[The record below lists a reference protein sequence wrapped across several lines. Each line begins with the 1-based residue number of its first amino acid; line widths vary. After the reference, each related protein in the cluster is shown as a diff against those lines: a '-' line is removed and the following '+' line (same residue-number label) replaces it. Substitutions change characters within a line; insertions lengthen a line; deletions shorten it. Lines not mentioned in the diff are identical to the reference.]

1 MNPYPLNRSS
11 KFPAPKF
18 LSLLAVKIDKMSNR
32 RVRVRFAPSPTGP
45 LHIGGVRT
53 ALFNY
58 FFAKKNGGDFL
69 LRIEDT
75 DSQRFVPG
83 AEEYINESL
92 RWCGIRIDEGVVE
105 GGKHAPYRQS
115 ERRAIYKQYAD
126 QLVASGN
133 AYYAFDAPEVLD
145 AMRKEYEAKKETFTY
160 NYKVRNQLQT
170 SLVLPA
176 DEVKRRIDNG
186 DQWVIRFK
194 MPENEEVKMHDLIRG
209 EVTVNTAT
217 LDDKVLFKSAD
228 MLPTYHLANVTDDYL
243 MEISHVIRGE
253 EWLPSLPLHV
263 LLYKALGWTES
274 MPQFAHLPLLLK
286 PTGNGKLSKR
296 DGDKMGFPVFPLF
309 WKSPEGETSHGY
321 REDGYFPEAF
331 VNLLAFLGW
340 NPGTEQEI
348 FSMDDLIQQFSLERV
363 NKSGARFDPEKA
375 KWFNH
380 QYLMQKD
387 NAELATQFMK
397 ILSEKGIKAEPA
409 KVEKIVTLMKERVNF
424 VHELWD
430 QTSFFFQKPT
440 SYDEASV
447 KKFWK
452 EDTSAIMKES
462 IEVIN
467 NINQFEAHE
476 IEEKIKAFINEKEYG
491 MGKVMNALRISLVG
505 ANKGPGVADICE
517 LIGKEET
524 IERITRA
531 ITSI

>member
-1 MNPYPLNRSS
+1 
-11 KFPAPKF
+11 
-18 LSLLAVKIDKMSNR
+18 MSNR

-58 FFAKKNGGDFL
+58 FFAKKHGGDFL

-83 AEEYINESL
+83 AEAYINESL
-92 RWCGIRIDEGVVE
+92 GWCGIKIDEGVVE

-115 ERRAIYKQYAD
+115 ERKAIYKQYAD
-126 QLVASGN
+126 QLVASGS
-133 AYYAFDAPEVLD
+133 AYYAFDTPESLEEL
-145 AMRKEYEAKKETFTY
+145 RKVDEAKGETFTY
-160 NYKVRNQLQT
+160 NYRVRTKLQT

-176 DEVKRRIDNG
+176 DEVKRRIESG
-186 DQWVIRFK
+186 EQWVIRFK
-194 MPENEEVKMHDLIRG
+194 MPEGIDVVMHDLIRG
-209 EVTVNTAT
+209 EVVVNTST
-217 LDDKVLFKSAD
+217 LDDKVLYKSVD

-263 LLYKALGWTES
+263 LLYNAFGWTDK
-274 MPQFAHLPLLLK
+274 MPLFAHLPLLLK

-309 WKSPEGETSHGY
+309 WKSPEGETSRGY

-331 VNLLAFLGW
+331 VNLLALLGW

-348 FSMDDLIQQFSLERV
+348 FSMDELIQLFSLERV

-380 QYLMQKD
+380 QYLVHKS
-387 NAELATQFMK
+387 NAELANLFLQ
-397 ILSEKGIKAEPA
+397 IIAEKGVAADLSKA
-409 KVEKIVTLMKERVNF
+409 EKIVGLVKERVNF
-424 VHELWD
+424 VSEIWD
-430 QTSFFFQKPT
+430 QSFFFFTAPA
-440 SYDEASV
+440 SYDEATI
-447 KKFWK
+447 KKAWSTETPDLMRKVVDFIQ
-452 EDTSAIMKES
+452 T
-462 IEVIN
+462 IEPYNAHNIEHLLKDYIN
-467 NINQFEAHE
+467 ANNL
-476 IEEKIKAFINEKEYG
+476 G
-491 MGKVMNALRISLVG
+491 MGKVMNALRLSLVG
-505 ANKGPGVADICE
+505 ASKGPGVADICE
-517 LIGKEET
+517 IIGKDET
-524 IERITRA
+524 IKRVNKA

>member
-1 MNPYPLNRSS
+1 
-11 KFPAPKF
+11 
-18 LSLLAVKIDKMSNR
+18 MSNR

-92 RWCGIRIDEGVVE
+92 RWCGIKVDEGVVE
-105 GGKHAPYRQS
+105 GGKYAPYRQS

-133 AYYAFDAPEVLD
+133 AYYAFDTSESLEELRKD
-145 AMRKEYEAKKETFTY
+145 AESKGTAFTY
-160 NYKVRNQLQT
+160 NFRNRNQMKT
-170 SLVLPA
+170 SLSLPQE
-176 DEVKRRIDNG
+176 EVDSLIAKG
-186 DQWVIRFK
+186 EKWVIRFK
-194 MPENEEVKMHDLIRG
+194 MPENEEVRMQDLIRG
-209 EVTVNTAT
+209 DVVVNTST

-274 MPQFAHLPLLLK
+274 MPQFAHLPLILK
-286 PTGNGKLSKR
+286 PVGNGKLSKR

-309 WKSPEGETSHGY
+309 WKSPQGETFRGF

-331 VNLLAFLGW
+331 VNLLALLGW
-340 NPGTEQEI
+340 NPGTEQEL
-348 FSMDDLIQQFSLERV
+348 FSMDELIQQFSFEAV
-363 NKSGARFDPEKA
+363 NKSGARFDPVKA

-380 QYLMQKD
+380 HYLVNKS
-387 NAELATQFMK
+387 NEELSTLYMH
-397 ILSEKGIKAEPA
+397 LLNEKNIKADVA
-409 KVEKIVTLMKERVNF
+409 KVERIVGLMKERVNF
-424 VHELWD
+424 VQEIWD
-430 QTSFFFQKPT
+430 KSSFFFEKPA
-440 SYDEASV
+440 SYDAASV
-447 KKFWK
+447 QKFWK
-452 EDTSAIMKES
+452 EDTSGIMKELIAVLDS
-462 IEVIN
+462 IHP
-467 NINQFEAHE
+467 FEAHE
-476 IEEKIKAFINEKEYG
+476 IEGKIMAFINEKGYG
-491 MGKVMNALRISLVG
+491 TGKVMNALRLVLIG
-505 ANKGPGVADICE
+505 NSNGPGVADISE
-517 LIGKEET
+517 ILGKEET
-524 IERITRA
+524 LERINMA
-531 ITSI
+531 IETI